1 MRIRQYASWKIVLL
15 GLAAI
20 CLVFGVVCCDK
31 GADEKTSELSNE
43 PPAKTMEL
51 RIDDET
57 TIDAVYI
64 QPGSFVMGRNVSLAE
79 KALSKIG
86 EVGMVGK
93 YPDDWPERK
102 VKITKGFYVGKY
114 KVTTAQFCRFLN
126 ATANP
131 QDNVALNKYAPIEI
145 KDGAYVPR
153 PGCENYAINVVHW
166 KGAVAFCQWL
176 SAKTGITIRLPT
188 EAEWEFVARGAEDR
202 TYPWGDTDIRTDEMV
217 TRYGDKGKYPH
228 PWSSDPVDAFPES
241 STPADVCGMTLP
253 PGEWCSDFYGRRY
266 LKNDVIDPKGPQEDR
281 DKFIDYF
288 GENYHVRRRGPYATN
303 REFGND
309 VPDDAGS
316 YGFRIVV
323 EVPVPK

>member
-131 QDNVALNKYAPIEI
+131 QDNVA
-145 KDGAYVPR
+145 
-153 PGCENYAINVVHW
+153 
-166 KGAVAFCQWL
+166 
-176 SAKTGITIRLPT
+176 
-188 EAEWEFVARGAEDR
+188 
-202 TYPWGDTDIRTDEMV
+202 
-217 TRYGDKGKYPH
+217 
-228 PWSSDPVDAFPES
+228 
-241 STPADVCGMTLP
+241 
-253 PGEWCSDFYGRRY
+253 
-266 LKNDVIDPKGPQEDR
+266 
-281 DKFIDYF
+281 
-288 GENYHVRRRGPYATN
+288 
-303 REFGND
+303 
-309 VPDDAGS
+309 
-316 YGFRIVV
+316 
-323 EVPVPK
+323 